1 MSQERLGMRHR
12 ITAGFRDW
20 LAETHVPGFEL
31 VRHFLARFF
40 DSDMVGASGDW
51 MKLAI
56 GLAAVLFSFS
66 ILALKTYAE
75 RYAHLMNPY
84 AGTSERYLSGVHTD
98 MLTFLALA
106 MAVTA
111 LGTALQWQSL
121 FPSLR
126 DSLALAGLPVTPRQ
140 IFLAKFAALL
150 LVFAA
155 FVVALTGMPAM
166 LFAYVIA
173 GPWQENP
180 STGSIAAAN
189 FAALGGAC
197 VFVFFTLLA
206 VQGVLLNV
214 LPGRLF
220 TRVSLLAQA
229 VVFIATLGAVP
240 LVGDQPQAAWWWPPV
255 WFGNLRAAMLGRA
268 TMLGGGGGGRAAV
281 LALTLPPAVAVLSYL
296 FSYHRYRKLL
306 LEAQVTPGR
315 RRWEGAGAWL
325 LDLWI
330 RDPREQAA
338 FAFIWK
344 SLARSRNHRMVLLAY
359 AGIAL
364 GWILSGL
371 GDMPKSARHD
381 AGTVGVLVVLVPLV
395 ACCCNCL
402 GLRYLFSLPVELR
415 ANWLFQLNEGQGRG
429 LGRESWLNAV
439 ERFLVWCGIVPI
451 YAATVPAAVAVFG
464 PVRAAAA
471 SLIGLLAAL
480 LLFEVLFRHWQK
492 LPFTC
497 SYMPGKQEVWL
508 SSLIYAMYLPVL
520 AIAAQLLLFGSGDPA
535 AFLAVLGFEAAV
547 LWWMRRRRRAFA
559 SENPLLYEEALDYAV
574 MTLGLQADPAANSD
588 AQPAERDA
596 AVRQPACQL
605 APEMFTSGLVASR
618 GILPPEWREELDD
631 EEHKPALWANLFE
644 DVRYGLRLIRKNW
657 LLSSVVV
664 LTLTLGIGM
673 NVSVL
678 TVINGVAL
686 QPHVYKD
693 PDSFVRVMTQPRFQ
707 TGQRPVSYR
716 EYLSLQETSRS
727 LRLLAA
733 FELFGGQLEED
744 PSTTFGMVVSCN
756 FFQVDGL
763 DHAIRGRLL
772 VPDDCHAPGQAPVAL
787 ISDDLWQSRFGSD
800 PQMVGRVVRLNGR
813 PVTVVG
819 VVPRGTSGWTRPS
832 RIWLPFTALP
842 YFSPSRNFFTQDDN
856 LWLFLIGR
864 LAPGFTRPQAQAE
877 LATLERRLDQ
887 LHSGRRTEVTVTDG
901 SWMEEVEFTGQNLM
915 VMGWVIGAINLVLL
929 ISCANV
935 TTLLLSRAASRKR
948 EIAVRLALGAPRI
961 RLMRML
967 LTESLL
973 LASLAGAVSVYVA
986 RRIPNILYEF
996 VVKRPPDFPL
1006 PPDWRI
1012 FAYIAAV
1019 AFFTGCVCG
1028 LAPALESLKVDLTA
1042 SLKGHVGAVSG
1053 AIGGKMSGTG
1063 MQRWLVAAQ
1072 VSASLV
1078 MLVGAGLFAQAE
1090 YRILR
1095 TDPGYQPRKVLVA
1108 PLRFP
1113 EGATL
1118 AASRTLM
1125 QSVVFRLQ
1133 GLQGVQSVAYS
1144 DEPPLLSHDTVEV
1157 SFPGRS
1163 SDATQTVDVYPASPG
1178 YFQTLGL
1185 SLLRGREFQEADRSA
1200 VVVSEAL
1207 AKVLWPR
1214 QDPVGKLLALPEG
1227 RVPVIGL
1234 ARDVSPVRF
1243 GGSENPPAYRLTPLN
1258 KEHTFLMVR
1267 IAGGT
1272 SSRTPNATPALL
1284 AAVRSTIRSVN
1295 PEILGVSRILQDWID
1310 EVTAVLWNLVT
1321 LIGML
1326 GLVAIVLATTGI
1338 YGAVAFAVSQR
1349 TRDMGIRVALGATRW
1364 DIVREVFVGGGKPV
1378 MHGVFFGLWQSLVTA
1393 TALKQTFK
1401 STPIQLDS
1409 GDPMVYAAAAGL
1421 LLMAGLLAMLAP
1433 ARRAATAD
1441 PLESLRA

>member
-1 MSQERLGMRHR
+1 MRQRL
-12 ITAGFRDW
+12 RDW
-20 LAETHVPGFEL
+20 LQETHAPGFEL

-40 DSDMVGASGDW
+40 DSDMVSASGDW
-51 MKLAI
+51 LKLAI
-56 GLAAVLFSFS
+56 GLAAVLLSFS
-66 ILALKTYAE
+66 ILALNTYSQ
-75 RYAHLMNPY
+75 RYAHLLNPH
-84 AGTSERYLSGVHTD
+84 AGTPEQYLSGVHTD

-140 IFLAKFAALL
+140 IFLAKFGALL
-150 LVFAA
+150 LVFAV
-155 FVVALTGMPAM
+155 FVVALTEMPAM

-180 STGSIAAAN
+180 STGAIAIAN

-197 VFVFFTLLA
+197 VFVFFSLLA
-206 VQGVLLNV
+206 LQGILLNI

-220 TRVSLLAQA
+220 TRLSLLAQA
-229 VVFIATLGAVP
+229 AVFIATLGTVP
-240 LVGDQPQAAWWWPPV
+240 LVADQPQAAWWWPPV
-255 WFGNLRAAMLGRA
+255 WFWNLRASILGA
-268 TMLGGGGGGRAAV
+268 AKPGNAGAWPAAV
-281 LALTLPPAVAVLSYL
+281 LALTLPPAIAVLSYL
-296 FSYHRYRKLL
+296 LSYHRYRKLL

-325 LDLWI
+325 LDRWI
-330 RDPREQAA
+330 RDPRQQAA

-344 SLARSRNHRMVLLAY
+344 SLARSRNHRMILLAY
-359 AGIAL
+359 AGIAV
-364 GWILSGL
+364 GWTLSGL

-395 ACCCNCL
+395 ACCCICL

-415 ANWLFQLNEGQGRG
+415 ANWLFQLNEGQGRAA
-429 LGRESWLNAV
+429 WFQAV
-439 ERFLVWCGIVPI
+439 QRFLTWCGIAPV

-471 SLIGLLAAL
+471 SIIGLLAAL
-480 LLFEVLFRHWQK
+480 LLFEFLFRRWQK

-497 SYMPGKQEVWL
+497 SYLPAKQEVWL

-520 AIAAQLLLFGSGDPA
+520 AIVAQLLLFGSGDPA

-547 LWWMRRRRRAFA
+547 LWWMRRRRREFA
-559 SENPLLYEEALDYAV
+559 SENPLLYEEVLDYAV
-574 MTLGLQADPAANSD
+574 MTLGLQADPAARPD
-588 AQPAERDA
+588 EPEA
-596 AVRQPACQL
+596 AIRQP
-605 APEMFTSGLVASR
+605 APEMFTGGLVASR
-618 GILPPEWREELDD
+618 GMLPREWREELDD
-631 EEHKPALWANLFE
+631 EEHRPALWANLFE

-657 LLSSVVV
+657 LLSSAVV

-686 QPHVYKD
+686 RPHVYKD
-693 PDSFVRVMTQPRFQ
+693 PDSFARVMTQPRFQ

-727 LRLLAA
+727 MRLLAA

-763 DHAIRGRLL
+763 DHATRGRLF

-800 PQMVGRVVRLNGR
+800 PQIAGRVVRLNGR

-819 VVPRGTSGWTRPS
+819 VVPKGTSGWSRPS
-832 RIWLPFTALP
+832 RIWLPYTALP
-842 YFSPSRNFFTQDDN
+842 YFSPSRNFFTQQDDN
-856 LWLFLIGR
+856 LWLFLVGR

-877 LATLERRLDQ
+877 LATLERRIDQ

-935 TTLLLSRAASRKR
+935 TTLLLSRAAARKR
-948 EIAVRLALGAPRI
+948 EIAVRLSLGAPRI
-961 RLMRML
+961 RLVRML

-973 LASLAGAVSVYVA
+973 LAALAGAASVYVA
-986 RRIPNILYEF
+986 WRIPNILYEF

-1019 AFFTGCVCG
+1019 VFFTGCVCG

-1053 AIGGKMSGTG
+1053 AIGGAIGSSR

-1072 VSASLV
+1072 VAASLV

-1118 AASRTLM
+1118 AASRALM
-1125 QSVVFRLQ
+1125 QAVMFRLQ
-1133 GLQGVQSVAYS
+1133 SVPGVQSVAYS
-1144 DEPPLLSHDTVEV
+1144 DEPPLLGHDTVEV
-1157 SFPGRS
+1157 RFPARS

-1185 SLLRGREFQEADRSA
+1185 SLLRGREFQETDRGA
-1200 VVVSEAL
+1200 VAVSEAL

-1214 QDPVGKLLALPEG
+1214 QDPIGKLLQLPEG
-1227 RVPVIGL
+1227 RVPVIGV

-1267 IAGGT
+1267 VENG
-1272 SSRTPNATPALL
+1272 TPALL
-1284 AAVRSTIRSVN
+1284 AAVRSAIRSVS

-1326 GLVAIVLATTGI
+1326 GLVAIVLAATGI

-1364 DIVREVFVGGGKPV
+1364 DIVREVFVGGGRPV
-1378 MHGVFFGLWQSLVTA
+1378 MHGVFFGLWLSLVTA

-1421 LLMAGLLAMLAP
+1421 LLIAGLLAMLPP

>member
-1 MSQERLGMRHR
+1 MRQRL
-12 ITAGFRDW
+12 RDW
-20 LAETHVPGFEL
+20 LEETHVPGFEL

-40 DSDMVGASGDW
+40 DSDMVSASGDW
-51 MKLAI
+51 LKVAI
-56 GLAAVLFSFS
+56 GFGAVLFSFS
-66 ILALKTYAE
+66 ILALKTYSE
-75 RYAHLMNPY
+75 RYAHLLNPRASTPDQY
-84 AGTSERYLSGVHTD
+84 FAGVHTD
-98 MLTFLALA
+98 MFTFVALA

-111 LGTALQWQSL
+111 LLTALQWQSL

-140 IFLAKFAALL
+140 IFLAKFGALL
-150 LVFAA
+150 LVFAIY
-155 FVVALTGMPAM
+155 VVALTQLPGV
-166 LFAYVIA
+166 LFASVIA

-180 STGSIAAAN
+180 STGAIAAAN
-189 FAALGGAC
+189 FAALAGAC
-197 VFVFFTLLA
+197 VFVFFSLLA
-206 VQGVLLNV
+206 LQGVLLNV

-229 VVFIATLGAVP
+229 VIFVATLGTVP
-240 LVGDQPQAAWWWPPV
+240 LVADQPQAAWWWPPV
-255 WFGNLRAAMLGRA
+255 WFWNLRAAMLGTRGPGA
-268 TMLGGGGGGRAAV
+268 RAAI
-281 LALTLPPAVAVLSYL
+281 LALTLPPAIAVLSYL
-296 FSYHRYRKLL
+296 LSYHRYRKLL

-330 RDPREQAA
+330 HDPREQAA

-359 AGIAL
+359 AGVAL

-371 GDMPKSARHD
+371 GDMPKSARND
-381 AGTVGVLVVLVPLV
+381 AGTFGVLAVLVPLV
-395 ACCCNCL
+395 ACCAVCL
-402 GLRYLFSLPVELR
+402 ALRYLWELPVELR
-415 ANWLFQLNEGQGRG
+415 ANWVFQMNEGQGRA
-429 LGRESWLNAV
+429 SWHHAL
-439 ERFLVWCGIVPI
+439 ERFVTWCGIVPI
-451 YAATVPAAVAVFG
+451 YAATLPAAVAVFG
-464 PVRAAAA
+464 PLRAAAA
-471 SLIGLLAAL
+471 SIIGLLAAL
-480 LLFEVLFRHWQK
+480 LLFEFLFRHWQK

-497 SYMPGKQEVWL
+497 SYLPGQQEVWRTL
-508 SSLIYAMYLPVL
+508 LNYSMFLPVL
-520 AIAAQLLLFGSGDPA
+520 AIEAQLLLFGSNDPA
-535 AFLAVLGFEAAV
+535 AFLAVFVFEAGA
-547 LWWMRRRRRAFA
+547 LLWMRRRRRAFA
-559 SENPLLYEEALDYAV
+559 TENPLLYEESPDDAV
-574 MTLGLQADPAANSD
+574 MTLGLQADPD
-588 AQPAERDA
+588 APLSGPETP
-596 AVRQPACQL
+596 RQPA
-605 APEMFTSGLVASR
+605 PDMFTTGLVASR
-618 GILPPEWREELDD
+618 GMLPQEWREELDD
-631 EEHKPALWANLFE
+631 EEHRPALLANLFE

-686 QPHVYKD
+686 RPHVYKD
-693 PDSFVRVMTQPRFQ
+693 PDTFVRVVTQPRFQ
-707 TGQRPVSYR
+707 IGQRPVSYR

-733 FELFGGQLEED
+733 YTLFGSQVEED
-744 PSTTFGMVVSCN
+744 PSITFGMVVSCN

-763 DHAIRGRLL
+763 DHAVRGRLF

-787 ISDDLWQSRFGSD
+787 ISDDLWESRFGGD
-800 PQMVGRVVRLNGR
+800 TQIIGRVVRLNGR

-819 VVPRGTSGWTRPS
+819 VVPKGTSSWTRPS
-832 RIWLPFTALP
+832 RIWLPYTALP
-842 YFSPSRNFFTQDDN
+842 YFSPSRNFFTQQDDN

-877 LATLERRLDQ
+877 LATLERRMDV

-901 SWMEEVEFTGQNLM
+901 SWYEEVEFTGQNLM
-915 VMGWVIGAINLVLL
+915 VLGWVIGAINLVLL

-935 TTLLLSRAASRKR
+935 TTLLLSRAAARKR
-948 EIAVRLALGAPRI
+948 EIAVRLSLGAPRI

-973 LASLAGAVSVYVA
+973 LATLAGVVSVYVA
-986 RRIPNILYEF
+986 RRVPDILYEF

-1019 AFFTGCVCG
+1019 VFVTGCVCG
-1028 LAPALESLKVDLTA
+1028 LAPALESLKVDLAA
-1042 SLKGHVGAVSG
+1042 SLKGNAGALSG
-1053 AIGGKMSGTG
+1053 HMGGSR
-1063 MQRWLVAAQ
+1063 MQRWLVAGQ

-1090 YRILR
+1090 YRILNI
-1095 TDPGYQPRKVLVA
+1095 DPGYQPRKVLVA

-1113 EGATL
+1113 EGATPE
-1118 AASRTLM
+1118 ASHTLM
-1125 QSVVFRLQ
+1125 QSVAFRLQ
-1133 GLQGVQSVAYS
+1133 GVPGVQSVSYS
-1144 DEPPLLSHDTVEV
+1144 DEPPLLGHDTVEV
-1157 SFPGRS
+1157 RFPGRS
-1163 SDATQTVDVYPASPG
+1163 SDAMQTVDVYSAAPE
-1178 YFQTLGL
+1178 YFRTLGL
-1185 SLLRGREFQEADRSA
+1185 PLLRGREFQETDRGA
-1200 VVVSEAL
+1200 VVVSDAL

-1214 QDPVGKLLALPEG
+1214 QDPVGKLLQLPEG
-1227 RVPVIGL
+1227 RTLVIGV

-1258 KEHTFLMVR
+1258 REHTYLMVR
-1267 IAGGT
+1267 VESG
-1272 SSRTPNATPALL
+1272 TPALL
-1284 AAVRSTIRSVN
+1284 GAVRSAIRSVS

-1310 EVTAVLWNLVT
+1310 DYTSVLWNLVT

-1364 DIVREVFVGGGKPV
+1364 DIVREVFIGGGKPV
-1378 MHGVFFGLWQSLVTA
+1378 MYGVFFGLWQSLVTA

-1409 GDPMVYAAAAGL
+1409 SDPMVYIAAAGL
-1421 LLMAGLLAMLAP
+1421 LLAAGLLAMLAP
-1433 ARRAATAD
+1433 ARRAAVAD
-1441 PLESLRA
+1441 PLESLRE

>member
-1 MSQERLGMRHR
+1 MTQR
-12 ITAGFRDW
+12 FRDW

-40 DSDMVGASGDW
+40 DSDMFSASGDSL
-51 MKLAI
+51 KAAV
-56 GLAAVLFSFS
+56 GLAAVLFSFN
-66 ILALKTYAE
+66 ILALGTYMN
-75 RYAHLMNPY
+75 RYGHLLNPHVSTP
-84 AGTSERYLSGVHTD
+84 AQYLSGIHTD

-111 LGTALQWQSL
+111 LLTALEWQSL

-126 DSLALAGLPVTPRQ
+126 DSLALASLPVTPRQ
-140 IFLAKFAALL
+140 IFLAKFAALI
-150 LVFAA
+150 LVFAV
-155 FVVALTGMPAM
+155 FVVALTELPAM
-166 LFAYVIA
+166 LFASVIA

-180 STGSIAAAN
+180 STGAIAAAN

-197 VFVFFTLLA
+197 VFVFFSLLA
-206 VQGVLLNV
+206 LQGLLLNV

-220 TRVSLLAQA
+220 TRASLFAQA
-229 VVFIATLGAVP
+229 VVFIATLGTVP
-240 LVGDQPQAAWWWPPV
+240 LVGDQPQTAWWWPPV
-255 WFGNLRAAMLGRA
+255 WFWNLRAAMLGTA
-268 TMLGGGGGGRAAV
+268 GGGSRAAV
-281 LALTLPPAVAVLSYL
+281 MALVLPPAIAVLSYRL
-296 FSYHRYRKLL
+296 SYHRYRKLL
-306 LEAQVTPGR
+306 LEAQITPGR

-359 AGIAL
+359 AGVAL

-371 GDMPKSARHD
+371 SDMPKSARHD

-395 ACCCNCL
+395 ACCSVCL
-402 GLRYLFSLPVELR
+402 ALRYLFSLPVELR
-415 ANWLFQLNEGQGRG
+415 ANWVFQLTEGQGRTA
-429 LGRESWLNAV
+429 WLNAV

-471 SLIGLLAAL
+471 TIIGSLAAL
-480 LLFEVLFRHWQK
+480 LLFEFIFRRWQK

-497 SYMPGKQEVWL
+497 SYVPAKQEVWFV
-508 SSLIYAMYLPVL
+508 SLAYAMYLPVL
-520 AIAAQLLLFGSGDPA
+520 ALVAQLLLFGSGDPA
-535 AFLAVLGFEAAV
+535 AFLALVVFEAAV
-547 LWWMRRRRRAFA
+547 WWWRRRRRRASSSA
-559 SENPLLYEEALDYAV
+559 NPLAYVEAPEDAL
-574 MTLGLQADPAANSD
+574 MSLGLHADPD
-588 AQPAERDA
+588 APPPDQDA
-596 AVRQPACQL
+596 PQRQPT
-605 APEMFTSGLVASR
+605 PEMFTTGMVASR
-618 GILPPEWREELDD
+618 GILPREWREELDD
-631 EEHKPALWANLFE
+631 EEHRPALWGNLFE

-693 PDSFVRVMTQPRFQ
+693 PDTFVRVMTQPRFQ
-707 TGQRPVSYR
+707 IGQRPVSYR

-727 LRLLAA
+727 MLMLAA
-733 FELFGGQLEED
+733 YTLFGGQLEED
-744 PSTTFGMVVSCN
+744 PSITFGIVASCN

-763 DHAIRGRLL
+763 DHAIRGRLF

-787 ISDDLWQSRFGSD
+787 ISDDLWQSRFGGD
-800 PQMVGRVVRLNGR
+800 PQIVGRVIRLNGR

-819 VVPRGTSGWTRPS
+819 VVPKGTSGWTRPS
-832 RIWLPFTALP
+832 RIWLPYTALP
-842 YFSPSRNFFTQDDN
+842 YFSPSRNFFTQQDDN
-856 LWLFLIGR
+856 LWLFLAGR
-864 LAPGFTRPQAQAE
+864 MAPGFTRAQAQAE
-877 LATLERRLDQ
+877 LATLERRMDQ

-901 SWMEEVEFTGQNLM
+901 SWYEEVEFTGQNLM

-935 TTLLLSRAASRKR
+935 TTLLLSRAAARKR
-948 EIAVRLALGAPRI
+948 EIAVRLSLGAPRI

-973 LASLAGAVSVYVA
+973 LASLAGVVSVYVA
-986 RRIPNILYEF
+986 WRIPNILYEF

-1019 AFFTGCVCG
+1019 VFVTGCVCG

-1042 SLKGHVGAVSG
+1042 SLKGNVGALSG
-1053 AIGGKMSGTG
+1053 AMGGSR

-1090 YRILR
+1090 YRILS

-1118 AASRTLM
+1118 ESARTLM
-1125 QSVVFRLQ
+1125 QAVAFRLQ
-1133 GLQGVQSVAYS
+1133 GVPGVRSVAYS
-1144 DEPPLLSHDTVEV
+1144 DEPPLLGHDTVEV
-1157 SFPGRS
+1157 RFPGRS
-1163 SDATQTVDVYPASPG
+1163 SDATETVDVYPASPA

-1185 SLLRGREFQEADRSA
+1185 PLLRGREFQETDRSA

-1207 AKVLWPR
+1207 TKVLWPR
-1214 QDPVGKLLALPEG
+1214 QDPIGKLLQLPEG
-1227 RVPVIGL
+1227 RVPVIGV

-1243 GGSENPPAYRLTPLN
+1243 GGSENPPAYRLTPLGQ
-1258 KEHTFLMVR
+1258 EHTFLMVR
-1267 IAGGT
+1267 VESG
-1272 SSRTPNATPALL
+1272 SPALL
-1284 AAVRSTIRSVN
+1284 GAVRTAIRGVS

-1310 EVTAVLWNLVT
+1310 DYTAILWNLVT

-1364 DIVREVFVGGGKPV
+1364 DIVREVFLSGGKPV

-1409 GDPMVYAAAAGL
+1409 SDPLVYVAAAGL
-1421 LLMAGLLAMLAP
+1421 LLTAGLLAMLAP
-1433 ARRAATAD
+1433 ARRAAVAD
-1441 PLESLRA
+1441 PLCSLRE